1 MLSKMQGGT
10 ERPPPVTLPE
20 MVQRWAN
27 ERPDNCA
34 LIFLGDGENET
45 ERLTFGELGR
55 HVAALASDI
64 GKAGLQGKPV
74 LLMHRP
80 GLAFVVAFC
89 ACLQAGAIA
98 VPVPHQPRTRSWN
111 RIGMIARHSGA
122 VAILG
127 DETGSASQTL
137 GLPKIQDVAAAAVP
151 PAVHIRQEDEA
162 FLQYTSGSTGTPKGV
177 IVTHRSLAVNLQ
189 MLAVSFGVHD
199 GTRMVTWLPMFHDMG
214 LVTLAMALYHGIP
227 SIVIPPAKFIQ
238 RPARWLAAISRYRGT
253 LSGGPNFAFEACVSR
268 IEKTAAERLDLE
280 SWECAF
286 CGAEPIRAA
295 TLSAFARRFGR
306 HGFRAGSLYPAYG
319 LAEATLIVSGGKAG
333 AGFKVLE
340 PQPDRPATRPL
351 VSCGQAVQPGAVM
364 IVDPATG
371 APVPDGNA
379 GELWITGPHIAAGY
393 WGEPSLTKEC
403 FHARLPEYRE
413 PFLRTGDLGLVQ
425 DGELYISGR
434 LKDMM
439 IVQGSNLYPEDIE
452 TIVHNSHPAFA
463 QRSAAFSI
471 DLGKAEQV
479 VVVQEVQ
486 REHLRTLNPKEAAD
500 AAVLAV
506 AEAHGI
512 RLHEMVLVAPGVIPR
527 TTSGKVQRLQCRE
540 LYQADSLRRL
550 EWSQGHSAA

>member
-1 MLSKMQGGT
+1 
-10 ERPPPVTLPE
+10 
-20 MVQRWAN
+20 MVQRWAD
-27 ERPDNCA
+27 ERPDNCG

-55 HVAALASDI
+55 HVAALASEI

-74 LLMHRP
+74 LLMHSP
-80 GLAFVVAFC
+80 GLAFAVAFC

-98 VPVPHQPRTRSWN
+98 VPVPHQPRTRSWD
-111 RIGMIARHSGA
+111 RIGMVARHSGA
-122 VAILG
+122 VVILG
-127 DETGSASQTL
+127 DETGDASQAL
-137 GLPKIQDVAAAAVP
+137 GLPRIQDVAADAAVP
-151 PAVHIRQEDEA
+151 LAVHIRPEDKA

-199 GTRMVTWLPMFHDMG
+199 KTRMVTWLPMFHDMG
-214 LVTLAMALYHGIP
+214 LVTLAMALYHGVP
-227 SIVIPPAKFIQ
+227 SIVIPPFRFIQ

-268 IEKTAAERLDLE
+268 IEETADERFDLE

-319 LAEATLIVSGGKAG
+319 LAEATLIVSGGKTG

-364 IVDPATG
+364 IVDPVTG
-371 APVPDGNA
+371 VPVPEGTA
-379 GELWITGPHIAAGY
+379 GELWISGPHIAAGY
-393 WGEPSLTKEC
+393 WKEPSLTKEC
-403 FHARLPEYRE
+403 FHARLPGYPE
-413 PFLRTGDLGLVQ
+413 PFLRTGDLGFAQ
-425 DGELYISGR
+425 DGEIYISGR
-434 LKDMM
+434 LKDMV

-452 TIVHNSHPAFA
+452 AVVHNSHPAFA
-463 QRSAAFSI
+463 QRSAAFSV
-471 DLGKAEQV
+471 DSGKAEQV

-486 REHLRTLNPKEAAD
+486 REHVRTLIPKEAAD
-500 AAVLAV
+500 AAILAV

-512 RLHEMVLVAPGVIPR
+512 RVHEVVFVAPGIIPR
-527 TTSGKVQRLQCRE
+527 TTSGKVQRSQCRE
-540 LYQADSLRRL
+540 LYQAGSLRRL
-550 EWSQGHSAA
+550 KRPQDHSAA